1 MKRNHLL
8 RSILLTCVCLLFTS
22 FGHEVLAQKPA
33 TEGTL
38 HAVDAQGQPTGVCP
52 LKHTD
57 VKADISGFIA
67 RVTVTQQF
75 QNPFADK
82 IEAVYTFPLP
92 QAAAVDDMTIV
103 IGERVVKGKIMRREE
118 AQATY
123 EAARARGQTAALLNQ
138 QRPNIFTQAVA
149 NILPGQQI
157 NVTISYV
164 ETLKY
169 DDGSYE
175 WHFPMV
181 VGERYIPGTKNSD
194 QVANPGQ
201 TDAPQHVATDSPC
214 VPDAALITPPVMPKG
229 MRAGH
234 DISIQVNIE
243 AGVPLI

>member
-8 RSILLTCVCLLFTS
+8 RSILLTCVCLLALST
-22 FGHEVLAQKPA
+22 GHQALAQAQA
-33 TEGTL
+33 TEGQL
-38 HAVDAQGQPTGVCP
+38 LAVDAKGQPAGPCP

-57 VKADISGFIA
+57 VKAEISGFIA

-75 QNPFADK
+75 QNPFPVK

-103 IGERVVKGKIMRREE
+103 IGERTVKGKIMRREE

-123 EAARARGQTAALLNQ
+123 DAAKARGQTAALLHQ

-149 NILPGQQI
+149 NILPGQLI

-169 DDGSYE
+169 DEGSYE

-181 VGERYIPGTKNSD
+181 VGERYISSD
-194 QVANPGQ
+194 TTEPAPNTNQ
-201 TDAPQHVATDSPC
+201 TDTEPVDPGSPQV
-214 VPDAALITPPVMPKG
+214 
-229 MRAGH
+229 
-234 DISIQVNIE
+234 
-243 AGVPLI
+243 